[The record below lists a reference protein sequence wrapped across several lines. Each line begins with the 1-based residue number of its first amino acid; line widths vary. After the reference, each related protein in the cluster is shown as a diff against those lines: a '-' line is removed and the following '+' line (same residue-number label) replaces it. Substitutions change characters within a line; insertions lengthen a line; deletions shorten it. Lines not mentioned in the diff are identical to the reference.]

1 MSDLDTRFQ
10 AAATA
15 AQALPDRPDNDILL
29 EMYGLYKQATE
40 GDVHGDKPGMFDFKA
55 SAKYEAWQR
64 LKGTDSDSAKQRY
77 IDLVARLQDH

>member
-10 AAATA
+10 SAAEA
-15 AQALPDRPDNDILL
+15 AQNLPERPDNDTLL
-29 EMYGLYKQATE
+29 EMYGLYKQASE

-55 SAKYEAWQR
+55 AAKYEAWER

-77 IDLVARLQDH
+77 IDLVTRLRDN